1 MASSA
6 AIEQRNQDATCYCG
20 GLDEQVTDELLWEL
34 MTNAG
39 PVVHVHIPRDKVT
52 GNHQAFG
59 FVEFRSEEDAEY
71 ACKVRLAWFCVGL
84 RVGCVGRRLSP
95 IILTPRFLPPTPT
108 TQRRRLR

>member
-20 GLDEQVTDELLWEL
+20 GLDEKVTDELLWEL

-59 FVEFRSEEDAEY
+59 FVEFRTEEDAEY
-71 ACKVRLAWFCVGL
+71 ACKVRPFARRQDTL
-84 RVGCVGRRLSP
+84 GCLCGML
-95 IILTPRFLPPTPT
+95 
-108 TQRRRLR
+108 

>member
-20 GLDEQVTDELLWEL
+20 GLDEKVSEELLWEL

-52 GNHQAFG
+52 GSHQAFG
-59 FVEFRSEEDAEY
+59 FVEFRTEEDAEY
-71 ACKVRLAWFCVGL
+71 ACKVRAWACFPQ
-84 RVGCVGRRLSP
+84 RL
-95 IILTPRFLPPTPT
+95 LVE
-108 TQRRRLR
+108 RLRGS

>member
-71 ACKVRLAWFCVGL
+71 ACKVRLACGFVWVSGVGAS
-84 RVGCVGRRLSP
+84 VGVYCPSS
-95 IILTPRFLPPTPT
+95 
-108 TQRRRLR
+108 

>member
-20 GLDEQVTDELLWEL
+20 GLDEKVTEELLWEL

-59 FVEFRSEEDAEY
+59 FVEFRTEEDAEY
-71 ACKVRLAWFCVGL
+71 ACKVRACPCHTKEGRGMDKWAVG
-84 RVGCVGRRLSP
+84 S
-95 IILTPRFLPPTPT
+95 F
-108 TQRRRLR
+108 

>member
-20 GLDEQVTDELLWEL
+20 GLDEKVTEELLWEL

-59 FVEFRSEEDAEY
+59 FVEFRTEEDAEY
-71 ACKVRLAWFCVGL
+71 ACKVREGKGKE
-84 RVGCVGRRLSP
+84 RREGGTRRLDDALCCSAG
-95 IILTPRFLPPTPT
+95 RG
-108 TQRRRLR
+108 RMCDRND

>member
-20 GLDEQVTDELLWEL
+20 GLDEKVTEELLWEL

-59 FVEFRSEEDAEY
+59 FVEFRTEEDAEY
-71 ACKVRLAWFCVGL
+71 ACKVRQGKGQGKE
-84 RVGCVGRRLSP
+84 RRGRDTSLG
-95 IILTPRFLPPTPT
+95 
-108 TQRRRLR
+108 